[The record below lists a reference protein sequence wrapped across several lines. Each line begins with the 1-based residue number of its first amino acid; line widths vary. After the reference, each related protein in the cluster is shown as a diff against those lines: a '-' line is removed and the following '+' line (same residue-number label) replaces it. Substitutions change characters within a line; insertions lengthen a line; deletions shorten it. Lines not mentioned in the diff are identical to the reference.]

1 MLSFSYSS
9 FPTFGFDIAVGF
21 IVWCSILFFRG
32 SLKFS
37 FTACLPP
44 SVPAPWII
52 RLSCYATWQLAMPF
66 SFVYH
71 KKKLTFSSFLK
82 NFWIQLDTH
91 CTAVIRGRCEN
102 KKIETW
108 NCPSSKVAVT
118 NSQTEVKRLWWLS
131 LCCSLNLLL
140 STARIASVFPSA
152 KIAPFFTAYR
162 QKTGWQGKELGERGG
177 KVGL

>member
-9 FPTFGFDIAVGF
+9 VPTFGFDITVGF
-21 IVWCSILFFRG
+21 IVRCSILFFRG

-44 SVPAPWII
+44 SVPALWILS
-52 RLSCYATWQLAMPF
+52 LSCYATWQLAMPF

-71 KKKLTFSSFLK
+71 KNPQNFFFLLK
-82 NFWIQLDTH
+82 NFWIQLDAH

-102 KKIETW
+102 KKSETW

-131 LCCSLNLLL
+131 LRCSLNSLL

-152 KIAPFFTAYR
+152 KIGPFFTAYR
-162 QKTGWQGKELGERGG
+162 QKTGWQGKEFGDRGG